1 VADTTYAADVD
12 GRLKRVCAFLIA
24 AALAID
30 LAGFDCL
37 RTSSATPS
45 ASSEVTDTTVAG
57 PDCLCCSVAH
67 ASPVTGLSAPLVLIA
82 GVGPDTQAAAADGVQ
97 PVPYRPPLRRSLPWV
112 R

>member
-1 VADTTYAADVD
+1 VADKTYAADVD
-12 GRLKRVCAFLIA
+12 RRLKRVCAFLIA

-37 RTSSATPS
+37 RTFSATPS

-67 ASPVTGLSAPLVLIA
+67 ARPVSGLSAPLLLIA
-82 GVGPDTQAAAADGVQ
+82 GVSPEARTAAADGVP
-97 PVPYRPPLRRSLPWV
+97 PVPYRPPLRRSL